1 MEAPLRIVS
10 GKIQCPMIVVW
21 VLYSIQF
28 IYLFVVY
35 ALKFILYLIKRYISM
50 LSLILDIEILF
61 NLQISA
67 LFLLIS
73 EEKNKYNLFVASFIM
88 SIVNS
93 AIILFSIIIIIL
105 AFFKKDNVANVIS
118 SEPWIKVEGYRY
130 IGAIFIVIKIIEF
143 VQSILLTFYYKRIK
157 NSLSLIESDNLIV
170 GEENVLVNEKPDDQ
184 AN

>member
-35 ALKFILYLIKRYISM
+35 ALSHYISM

-73 EEKNKYNLFVASFIM
+73 EEKNKYNLFIAAFIM

-105 AFFKKDNVANVIS
+105 AFFKKDKVSKTIS
-118 SEPWIKVEGYRY
+118 SEPWINIEGHGY
-130 IGAIFIVIKIIEF
+130 IGGIYITIKIIEF
-143 VQSILLTFYYKRIK
+143 IPAILLSLYYKRIK
-157 NSLSLIESDNLIV
+157 NSLSMIESDNLIV

>member
-1 MEAPLRIVS
+1 MS

-21 VLYSIQF
+21 VVYSIQF

-35 ALKFILYLIKRYISM
+35 ALSHYISM

-73 EEKNKYNLFVASFIM
+73 EEKNKYNLFIAAFIM

-93 AIILFSIIIIIL
+93 AIILFSIII
-105 AFFKKDNVANVIS
+105 S
-118 SEPWIKVEGYRY
+118 S
-130 IGAIFIVIKIIEF
+130 
-143 VQSILLTFYYKRIK
+143 
-157 NSLSLIESDNLIV
+157 
-170 GEENVLVNEKPDDQ
+170 
-184 AN
+184 

>member
-1 MEAPLRIVS
+1 MEAPIRIIS
-10 GKIQCPMIVVW
+10 GKIQCPMIVIW
-21 VLYSIQF
+21 ILFSIHF
-28 IYLFVVY
+28 IYLFVAY
-35 ALKFILYLIKRYISM
+35 GLSKYIS
-50 LSLILDIEILF
+50 LLHLILDIEILF

-157 NSLSLIESDNLIV
+157 ISLSMIESDNLIV
-170 GEENVLVNEKPDDQ
+170 GDENILVNEKLDETG
-184 AN
+184 N